1 MEPDRTKEKR
11 KKLERDSIPE
21 VPSLLGRSA
30 RIEGDLQSFRKE
42 HRNWFVAASMKRNL
56 NR

>member
-21 VPSLLGRSA
+21 VPSLLGTAA
-30 RIEGDLQSFRKE
+30 RIEGDLQSCRKE